1 MFEMGEL
8 CYAQYTSIKLIFLK
22 CVFQYHQYISYQ
34 KKFQENAEYILY
46 SFLELKFSY
55 DRRIRIDT
63 NIIQTNFI

>member
-8 CYAQYTSIKLIFLK
+8 CYTQYTSIKLIILK

-34 KKFQENAEYILY
+34 TEKFQENTEYILY
-46 SFLELKFSY
+46 SFTELKFLL

-63 NIIQTNFI
+63 KIIQTKC